1 MISIS
6 IFFVPNMSPSS
17 PSARC
22 RPQGPSL
29 PQSPP
34 HARCCFCK
42 RSYYSEEVRKSTSNT
57 RTQGIRQK
65 TQKKPPRCGE
75 VIFDF
80 YIFLWWWFFDANIY
94 THIPTS
100 HYDSKCRPFC
110 WFLSPLNR
118 NFKIQF
124 HGWKFPWLDFPEWR
138 AVQDL
143 IEHMNNKHQHCGI
156 WVLAA
161 FESDKYRSV
170 VVFWTSAWDILT
182 HIFLVWRDQ
191 SFSLPKGEF
200 SQGERQ
206 GRKSEFYRDYG
217 HLSMHYEVKGKEF
230 SWCWWEDIVVKQWN
244 STFCVQKQAIY
255 EIGLAI
261 WPVIW
266 YDLIRNTVYICI
278 YTCTDVYR

>member
-1 MISIS
+1 MIYWCIH
-6 IFFVPNMSPSS
+6 V
-17 PSARC
+17 
-22 RPQGPSL
+22 
-29 PQSPP
+29 
-34 HARCCFCK
+34 
-42 RSYYSEEVRKSTSNT
+42 
-57 RTQGIRQK
+57 
-65 TQKKPPRCGE
+65 
-75 VIFDF
+75 
-80 YIFLWWWFFDANIY
+80 YIYI
-94 THIPTS
+94 HIPTS
-100 HYDSKCRPFC
+100 HYDSRCRPFC

-278 YTCTDVYR
+278 YTCTDVYM